1 MLLPEGSLVLLAGTF
16 TTADEDKD
24 VSVSMVFILSGQS
37 MDRSLPFGKELCPW
51 KLCIYSF
58 AI

>member
-24 VSVSMVFILSGQS
+24 MSVSMVFILSGQS
-37 MDRSLPFGKELCPW
+37 MDRSLPFGKELHPW